1 MFLEP
6 QTSQSIHFLLFT
18 NLSEF
23 DLKSLL
29 KQNSQGT
36 HCEFWQNKAFESH
49 TEDDILK
56 KKKKK
61 KKAQVSQDSYKQA
74 ELSQWIIW

>member
-61 KKAQVSQDSYKQA
+61 KKHKLVKTPINRQSYHS
-74 ELSQWIIW
+74 E